1 MPVGCAC
8 VSAAS
13 VSPETRDSDDEALEA
28 YESDLARRDPPA
40 SPSTS
45 HPADLNTP
53 FASTL
58 DTTIEDQS
66 MGSAPDPAPRDP
78 GIDPSSSTGPARDAL
93 GFPLVRLDPAGVRA
107 RARCDALAAK
117 RSPRWDPY
125 RTFDD
130 DAWANLP
137 RPPTGALKTLVRK
150 GVPPDLRPRVWLAT
164 SGASAKRA
172 AAPADYYAS
181 LVAAPAD
188 RAVADQIQLDLNRT
202 FPENPRLETE
212 EGTEALRRVLVAYA
226 NHDPATGYCQG
237 MNYCAAFAWLV
248 AGDEESA
255 FWLLTCL
262 LQDVC
267 APGVHARD
275 IHGTMSEFTVLHH
288 ILRSRLP
295 RLARRL
301 DARGVELVMIASK
314 WLLCFLTE
322 SFPPET
328 TARVLDAVFSEGI
341 KVWYRVIIA
350 MLKMNERALMGC
362 EQLPDVMRT
371 LDDAFRKMHDRDALM
386 RFAFRRLGTFSRRE
400 IAKFRAKVEKE
411 ERKVGKKS
419 G

>member
-1 MPVGCAC
+1 MGQ
-8 VSAAS
+8 
-13 VSPETRDSDDEALEA
+13 
-28 YESDLARRDPPA
+28 PP
-40 SPSTS
+40 P
-45 HPADLNTP
+45 
-53 FASTL
+53 
-58 DTTIEDQS
+58 
-66 MGSAPDPAPRDP
+66 
-78 GIDPSSSTGPARDAL
+78 
-93 GFPLVRLDPAGVRA
+93 
-107 RARCDALAAK
+107 
-117 RSPRWDPY
+117 
-125 RTFDD
+125 
-130 DAWANLP
+130 
-137 RPPTGALKTLVRK
+137 PPTGALKTLVRK

-172 AAPADYYAS
+172 AAARRLLRVPRRRTRGPRGGGS
-181 LVAAPAD
+181 
-188 RAVADQIQLDLNRT
+188 IQLDLNRT

-212 EGTEALRRVLVAYA
+212 EGTEALRRVLIAYA
-226 NHDPATGYCQG
+226 NTDPATGYCQG
-237 MNYCAAFAWLV
+237 MNYCAAFTWLV

-371 LDDAFRKMHDRDALM
+371 LDDAFRKMHDRDALIG
-386 RFAFRRLGTFSRRE
+386 RVQAARNVLAERDRE
-400 IAKFRAKVEKE
+400 VSGQGGEGGE
-411 ERKVGKKS
+411 KS
-419 G
+419 GEEEWVRRRRGASRG